1 MSLFERGTKRWTGSP
16 AAPVGFGAAKARCP
30 VNRWRGRSGRK
41 RSGWSADH
49 PQSGDPDRIRGRH
62 PDQRSDQPRIL
73 HGRLSQP
80 ELPPIPAYS

>member
-41 RSGWSADH
+41 RSGWSAATKH
-49 PQSGDPDRIRGRH
+49 VNKIGPLNG
-62 PDQRSDQPRIL
+62 
-73 HGRLSQP
+73 LS
-80 ELPPIPAYS
+80 ELRFGAIFKGVTDKGI